1 MILVMKAMM
10 KKIRNQINGL
20 LLLDKPLGLSSNRAI
35 QRVKWILN
43 AEKVGHTGTLDPLAT
58 GLLPVCLGE
67 ATKFANYLLDGD
79 KEYLATA
86 QLGIITDSGDSEGK
100 LVASNPVDTDLTK
113 IQAALQ
119 LFTGA
124 ISQIPPMYSALKHN
138 GRPLYE
144 YAREGIEIERKVR
157 QVVIHQLELIS
168 YNAELQQITFRAK
181 VSKGTYIRTLA
192 EDIGN
197 ELGCGASL
205 IALRR
210 TQTNQFLLA
219 DACSL
224 EDLEQIADL
233 SELRLLSPAILC
245 EQLANYTVSHEQYLA
260 IKFGNPV
267 HLNELPDGLSLEQE
281 VKIYANQHF
290 LGVATI
296 TERYERLWLTPK
308 RIVSGLAAYDPWL

>member
-1 MILVMKAMM
+1 MV
-10 KKIRNQINGL
+10 
-20 LLLDKPLGLSSNRAI
+20 
-35 QRVKWILN
+35 
-43 AEKVGHTGTLDPLAT
+43 
-58 GLLPVCLGE
+58 
-67 ATKFANYLLDGD
+67 
-79 KEYLATA
+79 
-86 QLGIITDSGDSEGK
+86 
-100 LVASNPVDTDLTK
+100 
-113 IQAALQ
+113 
-119 LFTGA
+119 
-124 ISQIPPMYSALKHN
+124 
-138 GRPLYE
+138 
-144 YAREGIEIERKVR
+144 
-157 QVVIHQLELIS
+157 HQLELIS
-168 YNAELQQITFRAK
+168 YDPELQQITFRAK

-192 EDIGN
+192 EDVGN
-197 ELGCGASL
+197 LLGCGASL

-233 SELRLLSPAILC
+233 SELNLLSPAILC
-245 EQLANYTVSHEQYLA
+245 EQLADYTVSHEQYLA

-296 TERYERLWLTPK
+296 TQRYERLWLAPK